1 MPDQKHIEL
10 GAINRID
17 RQRCSIKR
25 HRALRRDEP
34 GQCFR
39 RAHPKPAGFA
49 LVLDRDDFRLT
60 VDMPGDHVATQ
71 FVTDPERALEVDG
84 ASYGPVADGCEPQRL
99 LPGFDLEPA
108 RIVALLGKS
117 RHSQADPGTG
127 DGRADIDAGG
137 IPGSLDAQ
145 PDALIAFGHCGDPAD
160 IGDDAG
166 KHGLRPFRIRA
177 SGRYRMSWI
186 EPVGKS
192 AAWSEA

>member
-39 RAHPKPAGFA
+39 RAHPKPA
-49 LVLDRDDFRLT
+49 
-60 VDMPGDHVATQ
+60 
-71 FVTDPERALEVDG
+71 
-84 ASYGPVADGCEPQRL
+84 
-99 LPGFDLEPA
+99 GFDLEPA